1 MKNDEKKKEEIQLIK
16 TGMNDNVNLLNEDEL
31 GEIFAG
37 YTYCPNLYCK
47 GGFVDY

>member
-37 YTYCPNLYCK
+37 YISCPKKYCE
-47 GGFVDY
+47 GGFVES